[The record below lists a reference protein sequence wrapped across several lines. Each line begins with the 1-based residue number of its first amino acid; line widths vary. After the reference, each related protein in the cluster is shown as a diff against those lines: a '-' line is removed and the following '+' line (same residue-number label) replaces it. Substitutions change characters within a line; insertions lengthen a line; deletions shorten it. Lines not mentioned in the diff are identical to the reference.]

1 MCFHHENIPVSWFFW
16 DNLSCKSHVE
26 QSLGP
31 SEGVV
36 LFGKVPCH
44 VVLCQPEIQK
54 KIIFFRKN
62 PPQKIIKTQGA
73 PKEVPLCFEGLVTK
87 WWQNGQMAVPRI
99 ASAIAHRHQPSSS
112 WSASR
117 RGSFR
122 RSCRRTHIRFLQ
134 PKQKAMSWKKKTAN
148 RYQVSVKHGIKFEE
162 ESLIQLLNDVYVK
175 FNSRHAS
182 ELQETTLLP
191 RNSACLERTAF
202 CAEPH
207 FFPKKKV
214 TSRFGSFKF
223 RVYMSS
229 RLKKTEKCSWSLIIS
244 DFNQKDDGFILMNPR
259 K

>member
-1 MCFHHENIPVSWFFW
+1 M
-16 DNLSCKSHVE
+16 
-26 QSLGP
+26 
-31 SEGVV
+31 
-36 LFGKVPCH
+36 
-44 VVLCQPEIQK
+44 
-54 KIIFFRKN
+54 
-62 PPQKIIKTQGA
+62 IKTQGA

-134 PKQKAMSWKKKTAN
+134 PKQKAMFWLKNSKHFIKTCELFDRTTLVQLCFAVR

-214 TSRFGSFKF
+214 TSRFGS
-223 RVYMSS
+223 
-229 RLKKTEKCSWSLIIS
+229 W
-244 DFNQKDDGFILMNPR
+244 
-259 K
+259 